1 MNINR
6 GVERTDPI
14 VELLSR
20 LPDNRLT
27 YSIKEVAAMTG
38 LSQRT
43 VLRRIAEGSLAVVRS
58 GGRTLVLKY
67 PLQNKAA

>member
-1 MNINR
+1 MNTTA

-14 VELLSR
+14 ANLLSTM
-20 LPDNRLT
+20 PDNRLT

-43 VLRRIAEGSLAVVRS
+43 VLRRIADGSLPAIRS
-58 GGRTLVLKY
+58 HGRTLIPKQGGY
-67 PLQNKAA
+67 EAA